1 MINWTDQLMFVY
13 VLWEYYVVLKE
24 MIDFHEILIVLQIHV
39 VEMYYPKDKK
49 FRKTLLLQ
57 KKI

>member
-1 MINWTDQLMFVY
+1 MFVY